1 MTCAKSLI
9 IIPLA
14 CLLWA
19 SGAFSQPAAELNFL
33 AGQVDGR
40 ELNLELKKYLRAKAE
55 ASLSER
61 RRRVAAIGSQS
72 DLDARRRYI
81 REKILASI
89 GTLPQRT
96 PLNAKIT
103 GTVDRGDY
111 RIEKLVF
118 ESQPK
123 FYVTANLYVPQRGKG
138 PYPAVLFPLGHEA
151 GAKAHTAWQHVLVS
165 FAKKGFVGLAWDTI
179 GQGERVQ
186 MWDADLG
193 ESKVVRS
200 TTEHTMQ
207 GLQCLL
213 VGDALARYTI
223 WDGIRALDY
232 LASRPEV
239 DPERIGV
246 TGNSGGGTHTAYL
259 AALDDRL
266 KVAAP
271 SCYLTGY
278 GRLLDTIGP
287 QDAEQCMTN
296 FLSDGLDHAD
306 FVLAFAP
313 KPYRVLAAIRD
324 FFSIAGARDVY
335 EEAKTVYERVGAG
348 DRIAMTEADDGHGY
362 TLPRRLAA
370 YDWFSRWLLGKE
382 DSAPEPEV
390 TIAAEDELWATT
402 SGQVATSL
410 GGETVA
416 TLNQSRLAAIR
427 RGAVSREN
435 VQRFLGYQAAEKTA
449 WRTHGTL
456 EGKGCRIQK
465 IVYESEPAIRIPA
478 LLYVPEGP
486 PGRKPAVVYAHGRG
500 KAAGHEEALA
510 LAQRGALV
518 LSLDARGLG
527 ETRAAG
533 ERYGSDWPRLFGD
546 FENAMTA
553 MLTGKTLVAMRAE
566 DISRG
571 AGVLLE
577 QAGADPDR
585 LTAIGRE
592 GAAVAVLHAAA
603 LDGRFKRLGLERM
616 VVSYE
621 SVVKHAVHKQLAED
635 VIPGVLR
642 HYDLPDLVRLAGSA
656 GVVVVDAVNPVG
668 QPLPL
673 AEVTR
678 AYGGEGK
685 VRAVR
690 RRPGDTAAS
699 LFAGLWEGR
708 Q

>member
-232 LASRPEV
+232 LASRP
-239 DPERIGV
+239 
-246 TGNSGGGTHTAYL
+246 
-259 AALDDRL
+259 
-266 KVAAP
+266 
-271 SCYLTGY
+271 
-278 GRLLDTIGP
+278 
-287 QDAEQCMTN
+287 
-296 FLSDGLDHAD
+296 
-306 FVLAFAP
+306 
-313 KPYRVLAAIRD
+313 
-324 FFSIAGARDVY
+324 
-335 EEAKTVYERVGAG
+335 
-348 DRIAMTEADDGHGY
+348 
-362 TLPRRLAA
+362 
-370 YDWFSRWLLGKE
+370 
-382 DSAPEPEV
+382 
-390 TIAAEDELWATT
+390 
-402 SGQVATSL
+402 
-410 GGETVA
+410 
-416 TLNQSRLAAIR
+416 
-427 RGAVSREN
+427 
-435 VQRFLGYQAAEKTA
+435 
-449 WRTHGTL
+449 
-456 EGKGCRIQK
+456 
-465 IVYESEPAIRIPA
+465 
-478 LLYVPEGP
+478 
-486 PGRKPAVVYAHGRG
+486 
-500 KAAGHEEALA
+500 
-510 LAQRGALV
+510 
-518 LSLDARGLG
+518 
-527 ETRAAG
+527 
-533 ERYGSDWPRLFGD
+533 
-546 FENAMTA
+546 
-553 MLTGKTLVAMRAE
+553 
-566 DISRG
+566 
-571 AGVLLE
+571 
-577 QAGADPDR
+577 
-585 LTAIGRE
+585 
-592 GAAVAVLHAAA
+592 
-603 LDGRFKRLGLERM
+603 
-616 VVSYE
+616 
-621 SVVKHAVHKQLAED
+621 
-635 VIPGVLR
+635 
-642 HYDLPDLVRLAGSA
+642 
-656 GVVVVDAVNPVG
+656 
-668 QPLPL
+668 
-673 AEVTR
+673 
-678 AYGGEGK
+678 
-685 VRAVR
+685 
-690 RRPGDTAAS
+690 
-699 LFAGLWEGR
+699 
-708 Q
+708 